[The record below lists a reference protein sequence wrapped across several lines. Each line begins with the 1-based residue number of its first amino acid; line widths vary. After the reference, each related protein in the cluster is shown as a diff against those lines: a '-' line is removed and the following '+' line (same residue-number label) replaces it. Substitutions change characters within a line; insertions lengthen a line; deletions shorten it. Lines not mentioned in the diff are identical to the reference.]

1 MTPIDSPFEGHPG
14 ARRGRFV
21 RIGLLVVL
29 LAGAGGAV
37 WLLAPPGI
45 PVTASTGHNHGAS
58 SAATGPHL
66 VTLPEAEA
74 RRIGVTFA
82 VAAVGPLEREFRTV
96 AQVTYDEARV
106 TSITTKVDGWVDG
119 LFLSTTGQT
128 IRRGEAIFALYSPM
142 IVTAEQDLILA
153 RQLARDVGS
162 GTDDARSGAEA
173 LTSSARRRLEY
184 WDVPESEIVRVEQ
197 SAQVS
202 RAVIMRS
209 PVSGVVLEKL
219 VLQGQRI
226 MAGDPIYRIADLS
239 TIWVEGQ
246 VFERDLPAARTG
258 LKVSVEFQAL
268 PGKTRTGT
276 ISYISP
282 VLGTET
288 RTATI
293 RVVLANPGLEL
304 KPGMYATLRFS
315 AATASTLSIPRSAV
329 LVTGARALA
338 FLRRADGAFEPREV
352 TLGVMTDDRVEV
364 LHGLSVGDTVVA
376 SATFLVDAESN
387 LGTIMGGMGDMPGM
401 DIKPQDSLSERR

>member
-1 MTPIDSPFEGHPG
+1 VTLTDSPFAGPPR
-14 ARRGRFV
+14 ARRARLI

-29 LAGAGGAV
+29 LAAAAGAV
-37 WLLAPPGI
+37 WLLAPSGA
-45 PVTASTGHNHGAS
+45 PVTAPAGHNHSA
-58 SAATGPHL
+58 SAATTGPRL
-66 VTLPEAEA
+66 VMLPEAEA

-119 LFLSTTGQT
+119 LFLSTTGQSVQ
-128 IRRGEAIFALYSPM
+128 RGEAIFALYSPM

-153 RQLARDVGS
+153 RQLARDVSS
-162 GTDDARSGAEA
+162 GTEDARSGAEA
-173 LTSSARRRLEY
+173 LTTSARRRLQY
-184 WDVPESEIVRVEQ
+184 WDVPENEIARVEQ
-197 SAQVS
+197 SGQVS
-202 RAVIMRS
+202 RAVTMRAA
-209 PVSGVVLEKL
+209 VSGVVLEKL

-246 VFERDLPAARTG
+246 VFERDLPAVRIG
-258 LKVSVEFQAL
+258 QKVSAEFQAL

-282 VLGTET
+282 VLGAET

-293 RVVLANPGLEL
+293 RVVLPNPGLEL

-338 FLRRADGAFEPREV
+338 FLKRADGAFEPREL
-352 TLGVMTDDRVEV
+352 TLGIMTDELVEV

-387 LGTIMGGMGDMPGM
+387 LGTIMGGMGGMPGM
-401 DIKPQDSLSERR
+401 DIKPQDSLTERR